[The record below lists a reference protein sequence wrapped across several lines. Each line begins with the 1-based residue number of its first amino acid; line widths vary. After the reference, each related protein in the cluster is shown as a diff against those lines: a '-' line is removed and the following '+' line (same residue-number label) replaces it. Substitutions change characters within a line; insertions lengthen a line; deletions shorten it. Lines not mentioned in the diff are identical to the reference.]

1 MKPTPTR
8 IEPIFSPR
16 IWGARSLAPL
26 FPEKSNLSE
35 PLGEAWL
42 TGLDCKIAG
51 GPYLG
56 KTLRE
61 AWAEMPAG
69 WRGEQLAAVT
79 EFPLLVKFLFPTD
92 KLSIQVHP
100 DDAYASA
107 HEKAAGGRGKT
118 EMWHLVSADSGAQVL
133 LGLKPGVDQEKFR
146 EALKQQ
152 RLENL
157 LLVVP
162 VYAGDTLF
170 VPPGTPH
177 TIGAGMVICE
187 VQEYSDLTYRVY
199 DFGRVDAN
207 GKPRE
212 LHIEKALEVMKFGS
226 HAGGKVT
233 RLPLPAVGATR
244 SMLVACK
251 FFAAERWECL
261 EKTEIPVDPARFELV
276 AVLQGAGTLSWAE
289 SAARYHQG
297 ECWLVPASQDRVW
310 IQPEAPTSLI
320 RTYVPN
326 VPILRTELHQNGIS
340 AATLAQVI
348 FD

>member
-1 MKPTPTR
+1 
-8 IEPIFSPR
+8 
-16 IWGARSLAPL
+16 LAPL

-35 PLGEAWL
+35 QLGEAWL
-42 TGLDCKIAG
+42 TGVDCKIAS
-51 GPYLG
+51 GPLAG

-61 AWAEMPAG
+61 AWAEMPVE
-69 WRGEQLAAVT
+69 WRGEQFAAVP
-79 EFPLLVKFLFPTD
+79 EFPLLVKFIFPTD

-100 DDAYASA
+100 DDTYASA

-133 LGLKPGVDQEKFR
+133 LGLKPGVDKEKFR
-146 EALKQQ
+146 EGLKQQ
-152 RLENL
+152 TLENL

-162 VYAGDTLF
+162 VHEGDTLF
-170 VPPGTPH
+170 VPAGTPH

-199 DFGRVDAN
+199 DYGRVDAD

-226 HAGGKVT
+226 RAGGKVT
-233 RLPLPAVGATR
+233 PLPLPAAGATR
-244 SMLVACK
+244 SLLVACK
-251 FFAAERWECL
+251 FFGAERWECF

-276 AVLQGAGTLSWAE
+276 AILKGAGTLSWPE
-289 SAARYHQG
+289 SAARYRQG
-297 ECWLVPASQDRVW
+297 ECWLVPASQARIW

-320 RTYVPN
+320 RTYVPD
-326 VPILRTELHQNGIS
+326 VTVLRTELHQSGIS
-340 AATLAQVI
+340 AAALAQVI
-348 FD
+348 FE